1 MRVVVL
7 TACATVLAAPHA
19 MAADTTPT
27 GTNPAE
33 QLWRAYPLEQTAT
46 TSGQPAVPPTR
57 STTGGSP
64 KTSGRAA
71 GDDTPWLALVLAA
84 AGIGIVAALAVVGAR
99 RRSRRPR
106 PSPAVV
112 STPRAAAAAVEDS
125 APRAAAAEPAPGASG
140 ANGDTAA
147 RPPSAPEAEPIA
159 IPAPPTDPSAAPPP
173 AQTQRRPSPSR
184 KGERT
189 APRGKN
195 AAAAKSPS
203 ANSGGRD
210 PAGTGKPARGPI
222 CQIRWLPKGRGSCF
236 AAVMPDGDGVERTL
250 ATSPTVQWR
259 AATPPE
265 QSPEAQAALRQ
276 LSKTLRDGGWR
287 AMRTK
292 GKDFD
297 EPQWYARRFRLQ
309 VPAAEGPT
317 ATEDPGASTTGPPRA
332 ASGRTRQAASRPR

>member
-125 APRAAAAEPAPGASG
+125 APRAAAAEPAAGASG

-147 RPPSAPEAEPIA
+147 RPPSAPEAEPVA
-159 IPAPPTDPSAAPPP
+159 IPAPPSDPPAAPPP
-173 AQTQRRPSPSR
+173 AQTRRPSPSR
-184 KGERT
+184 KEGRT

-236 AAVMPDGDGVERTL
+236 AAVMADADGVERTV

-292 GKDFD
+292 GKDFI
-297 EPQWYARRFRLQ
+297 
-309 VPAAEGPT
+309 V
-317 ATEDPGASTTGPPRA
+317 
-332 ASGRTRQAASRPR
+332 